1 MSGYPSVDELFDE
14 LRRTGWE
21 MSEKAAAGAWSVSGT
36 CGGITLRGEG
46 ESREEAWRRAWEQAR
61 AAGHPPSAQRGG
73 SWQLM
78 SLASDLRRLLP
89 LVLLFGLGGC
99 LALFSLLSGIFNF
112 PGAGRGPETRTCME
126 IRELGVALDA
136 CQETFGVSHVP
147 SRIKL
152 SETCNYPQRDL
163 PNSLDSDSVQYL
175 RQLWPRIKLAP
186 GTRIDWNG
194 DGQIQG
200 DWVLEGDEC
209 LVFFLGGIP
218 ARGEGL
224 PGCNGFAVNPR
235 NPADPNAG
243 YSAPFFEFK
252 SSRLRDLR
260 GRGFFSYLDGF
271 STQPYAYFSAYGQV
285 NGYNRY
291 GRTDCPSLGVWPY
304 AYSLGP
310 SPCFINPK
318 GFQIISAGRDG
329 KFGPGS
335 DSAAHVW
342 PPATAGA
349 IPRDGQDD
357 LANFSARA
365 LGEPGL

>member
-1 MSGYPSVDELFDE
+1 MSGYPSVDELFED
-14 LRRTGWE
+14 LRRTGWR
-21 MSEKAAAGAWSVSGT
+21 MSEKTAPGGWSVSGT

-46 ESREEAWRRAWEQAR
+46 VSREEAWRRAWEQVR
-61 AAGHPPSAQRGG
+61 ATRQLPSAQREG
-73 SWQLM
+73 SRQLR
-78 SLASDLRRLLP
+78 SLASDVWRFLPFVLRFALGGWIA
-89 LVLLFGLGGC
+89 VLILFG
-99 LALFSLLSGIFNF
+99 IFYV
-112 PGAGRGPETRTCME
+112 PGGRGLDLQTHTQIGEME
-126 IRELGVALDA
+126 VALA
-136 CQETFGVSHVP
+136 AFQEYYGVSHVP

-175 RQLWPRIKLAP
+175 RRLWPGIQFNP

-194 DGQIQG
+194 DGLVQG

-218 ARGEGL
+218 VRMGGV
-224 PGCNGFAVNPR
+224 PGCRGFAVNPQ
-235 NPADPNAG
+235 NGADPNAG

-252 SSRLRDLR
+252 TSRLRDLH
-260 GRGFFSYLDGF
+260 GRGFHSYLDPYV
-271 STQPYAYFSAYGQV
+271 TRQPYAYFSAYGQV

-304 AYSLGP
+304 AYSLAP
-310 SPCFINPK
+310 SPRFLNPN
-318 GFQIISAGRDG
+318 GYQIISAGPDG

-342 PPATAGA
+342 PPATAGT
-349 IPRDGQDD
+349 IPVNGRDD

-365 LGEPGL
+365 LGKPEF